1 MEIAKDKLI
10 VAFLW
15 LFCGYGSPK
24 KYLEIP
30 IEKDE
35 DVFFTTSYF
44 LMGTTGVLGDSCRW
58 KNITQWGDHLAPI
71 WHFKIGP
78 IKIWARIWKI
88 LDPFCVQDPESVF
101 FFELNI
107 VKFRIISKALF
118 FLVPAH
124 DTAGRPRS
132 SGCFYRNT
140 RKRLAEYDAFTAF
153 TVTWTTEDAW
163 ITWISWGDHRE
174 LAVLLRWG
182 QGLLWDCYGKWMEVV
197 CWFHFQT
204 FPHLR

>member
-1 MEIAKDKLI
+1 
-10 VAFLW
+10 
-15 LFCGYGSPK
+15 
-24 KYLEIP
+24 
-30 IEKDE
+30 
-35 DVFFTTSYF
+35 
-44 LMGTTGVLGDSCRW
+44 MGTTGVLGDSCRW

-107 VKFRIISKALF
+107 VNFRIISKALF

-132 SGCFYRNT
+132 SGASTATPGRDSLNT
-140 RKRLAEYDAFTAF
+140 MPSLPSRSPEP
-153 TVTWTTEDAW
+153 TEDAW